1 MENDDIIV
9 RLSGPSDAVS
19 AAFAEIEECAL
30 SLGVTTEDVQVS
42 ETPLKVEQSKVR
54 ATQSIDI
61 MARVV
66 GEESKV
72 EAFLNE
78 VSEMV
83 TETFGLN
90 PPSSDLSIENLG
102 EEDEK

>member
-1 MENDDIIV
+1 MENDDLIV
-9 RLSGPSDAVS
+9 RLSGPTDAVS
-19 AAFAEIEECAL
+19 AAFAEIKECAL
-30 SLGVTTEDVQVS
+30 SLGITTEDVQVN
-42 ETPLKVEQSKVR
+42 ETPLKVEQSKVK
-54 ATQSIDI
+54 ATKSIDI

-66 GEESKV
+66 GDESTV

-90 PPSSDLSIENLG
+90 PPSSDLSIENLD